1 MKITNTQ
8 QLIDQAKFN
17 KYHLMILLWCS
28 FLMIFDGF
36 DLTVYG
42 AVVPVLM
49 KNWNI
54 SPIEAGVLGSYALF
68 GMMFGAM
75 IFGTLADKLGR
86 KKVILICVCIFSIF
100 MILTAL
106 TTSPGAFGLCRFI
119 TGLGLGGVMPN
130 VIALISEYS
139 PKALRSRMVS
149 IMMAGYSIGGM
160 IAATLSIVLVPNF
173 GWQSVFF
180 FAGLPLLFIP
190 FMIRYLPDTIGSHLA
205 RKEITKTKE
214 ILGKLNPLYSP
225 DYGEQLTINSSTKSS
240 FPVFTLFKERRGIST
255 ILFWIAFF
263 MSLLMVYGLNTWL
276 PKLMTTAGFPLGSS
290 LSFLLAL
297 NIGATIGAFVMGWL
311 ADTWGAKRIL
321 ILFYSLAALTIMCL
335 GYAHNMFLL
344 YLLVALAGAAT
355 IGTQNIANSYVS
367 QYYPISMRSTGLGWA
382 LGIGRIGAIVG
393 PTVGGILLSSGTS
406 IQFNFIAFAIP
417 GAIAAFVIYLTNN
430 KLSSLTIHE
439 DQTEQFT

>member
-75 IFGTLADKLGR
+75 IFGTIADKLGR
-86 KKVILICVCIFSIF
+86 KKVILICVCIFSVF

-205 RKEITKTKE
+205 RNKITKTKE

-225 DYGEQLTINSSTKSS
+225 DDREQLTINSSTKSS
-240 FPVFTLFKERRGIST
+240 FPVFTLFKESRGIST

-335 GYAHNMFLL
+335 GYSHNMFLL

-430 KLSSLTIHE
+430 KLSTLTLHE